1 MQVQVIVLA
10 MFVTFASLLPT
21 KAARFDFNS
30 QVGVV
35 DATADGKLC
44 LNIANANLI
53 AGTPVSF
60 ILLNKPQRTVRAT
73 IEEKL
78 AGSCSR
84 DPTTSTDA
92 LFYSLKFVGKGIDLS
107 EPMAAAIAVVN
118 SANPLSLKRG
128 IASADLDG
136 DGRTE
141 FFRTCTSNEGE
152 HLTVWS
158 GTPLRG
164 KRRWHSYY
172 YLGYD
177 TAPTCKEKD
186 YR

>member
-1 MQVQVIVLA
+1 MQMHVTVLA
-10 MFVTFASLLPT
+10 ILVTFASSSPN
-21 KAARFDFNS
+21 KAERFYFNS

-35 DATADGKLC
+35 DATAEGKLC
-44 LNIANANLI
+44 LNIANSNLI

-60 ILLNKPQRTVRAT
+60 ILLHKPQRTVSAT

-78 AGSCSR
+78 ARSCSR

-92 LFYSLKFVGKGIDLS
+92 LFYSLKPVGKGIDLS
-107 EPMAAAIAVVN
+107 EPMPAAIAVVN
-118 SANPLSLKRG
+118 SVRPVLLKRG

-136 DGRTE
+136 DGQTE
-141 FFRTCTSNEGE
+141 FFRICTSNEGE
-152 HLTVWS
+152 HLTIWS

-164 KRRWHSYY
+164 RRRWHSYY

-177 TAPTCKEKD
+177 TLPTCKKKD
-186 YR
+186 YE